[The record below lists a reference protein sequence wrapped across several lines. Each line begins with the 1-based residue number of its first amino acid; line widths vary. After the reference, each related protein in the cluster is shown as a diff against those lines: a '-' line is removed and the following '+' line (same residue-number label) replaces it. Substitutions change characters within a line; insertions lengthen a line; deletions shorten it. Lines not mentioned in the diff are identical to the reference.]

1 MGVTAKL
8 ATKMPRPSEQKSGP
22 SEQQIAEM
30 KEAFELFDLD
40 GSGTIDAK
48 ELKTAMRALG
58 MEPTKEEVKKM
69 IEDIDKDGSGT
80 IDFEEFTA
88 MLTAKMG
95 DKNSR
100 EEKLK
105 VFVLFDDDPTGGIT
119 FKNMKRVA
127 SDLGENM
134 SDTELQEMFDL
145 GDTDGDGVVNEDEF
159 IRIMDQMKQQ

>member
-1 MGVTAKL
+1 MG
-8 ATKMPRPSEQKSGP
+8 EQKSGP

-80 IDFEEFTA
+80 IDFEY
-88 MLTAKMG
+88 
-95 DKNSR
+95 SR
-100 EEKLK
+100 RCLQRRW
-105 VFVLFDDDPTGGIT
+105 GIRT
-119 FKNMKRVA
+119 RGRRSSRCSCSSMMTPREA
-127 SDLGENM
+127 SP
-134 SDTELQEMFDL
+134 SRT
-145 GDTDGDGVVNEDEF
+145 
-159 IRIMDQMKQQ
+159 

>member
-8 ATKMPRPSEQKSGP
+8 ATKMPRPSEQKSGH

-58 MEPTKEEVKKM
+58 MEASKEETRKM

-80 IDFEEFTA
+80 IDLEEFTA
-88 MLTAKMG
+88 MMTARSG
-95 DKNSR
+95 DESSR
-100 EEKLK
+100 EEQMKL
-105 VFVLFDDDPTGGIT
+105 FALFDEEGNGKIT
-119 FKNMKRVA
+119 FANMKRVA
-127 SDLGENM
+127 GELGEHM
-134 SDTELQEMFDL
+134 TDEELQEMFDE
-145 GDTDGDGVVNEDEF
+145 GDKDGDGFV
-159 IRIMDQMKQQ
+159 